1 MDTLAEPLE
10 EAQDETLGDTLDDL
24 EAETL
29 VDLLAFKLAVE
40 VAKALLHTA
49 PDTLKEANHE
59 RLR

>member
-29 VDLLAFKLAVE
+29 VDLLAFKLVEE
-40 VAKALLHTA
+40 VAKAPPHTA
-49 PDTLKEANHE
+49 PDT
-59 RLR
+59 

>member
-24 EAETL
+24 EDETL
-29 VDLLAFKLAVE
+29 VDLLAFKLPE
-40 VAKALLHTA
+40 VPLHTA